1 MIDMGRQ
8 SQACGELFRH
18 LVKAM
23 TRDGVLVGE
32 APEYPRAE
40 ITSVNEQDALDKGG
54 EVRQVAVTIDSMSSR
69 SLGEAMDVSA
79 GNLAGIRAA
88 EDMTENFRILGVTES
103 TASTM
108 EDMTETSAV
117 LYRVIN
123 NLTFYLQ
130 KK

>member
-1 MIDMGRQ
+1 MITMTRN

-23 TRDGVLVGE
+23 SRDGVLVGKS
-32 APEYPRAE
+32 PDYPRAE
-40 ITSVNEQDALDKGG
+40 ITSVNEQDALDKAG
-54 EVRQVAVTIDSMSSR
+54 EVRTVAVTIDSMSAR
-69 SLGEAMDVSA
+69 SLGEAMDISA
-79 GNLAGIRAA
+79 GNLERIRDADD
-88 EDMTENFRILGVTES
+88 ETEHFRILGVTES

-123 NLTFYLQ
+123 NLTFYLTS
-130 KK
+130 K